1 MASLKET
8 KTRIASVKSTLQI
21 TSAMKMVA
29 AAKLHRAQMA
39 IAGMM
44 PYQEKLHEILQDLLA
59 DGGVRKSLESPLLT
73 AGGSRRVAVVAF
85 SSNSSLCGG
94 FNATAV
100 KSLLGELEALAQ
112 EGLSHEDIDFYPVGR
127 KVAEAGRKIGL
138 PARLDSSHM
147 LDKPAYEPAAGLAQ
161 QLIESFEK
169 GEVGRIVLL
178 YNHYKSNAAQ
188 PPVRETYLPLTLP
201 AGAAIAPESEE
212 EDLIVEPGKKEV
224 LESLIPKVLLLKVY
238 TVLMDSCAAEHAART
253 VAMQLA
259 SDNADELLEQLTLE
273 YNKRR
278 QQAIT
283 SELLDIVGGS
293 LA

>member
-8 KTRIASVKSTLQI
+8 KNRIASVKSTLQI
-21 TSAMKMVA
+21 TAAMKMVA
-29 AAKLHRAQMA
+29 AAKLHRAQQA
-39 IAGMM
+39 IAGML

-59 DGGVRKSLESPLLT
+59 DRSVRAALDTPLLQDN
-73 AGGSRRVAVVAF
+73 GSPRVAVVAF

-100 KSLLGELEALAQ
+100 KSLLGELAALEDA
-112 EGLSHEDIDFYPVGR
+112 GLQREQIDLYSVGR
-127 KVAEAGRKIGL
+127 KVAEAARKTGF
-138 PARLDSSHM
+138 PVRRDASSL
-147 LDKPAYEPAAGLAQ
+147 LDKPAYEPAAELARE
-161 QLIESFEK
+161 LTESFEK

-188 PPVRETYLPLTLP
+188 PPTREVYLPLELP
-201 AGAAIAPESEE
+201 AALESRSDD
-212 EDLIVEPGKKEV
+212 DLIVEPDRKEV
-224 LESLIPKVLLLKVY
+224 VEALLPKVLLLKIY
-238 TVLMDSCAAEHAART
+238 TVLMDSFAAEQAART

-259 SDNADELLEQLTLE
+259 SDNADELLDQLTLE

>member
-8 KTRIASVKSTLQI
+8 KTRIGSVKSTLQI

-29 AAKLHRAQMA
+29 AAKLHRAQQA
-39 IAGMM
+39 IGNML
-44 PYQEKLHEILQDLLA
+44 PYQQKLHEILQDLLA
-59 DGGVRKSLESPLLT
+59 GKGVREAIDSPLLK
-73 AGGSRRVAVVAF
+73 AGESDRIALVAF

-100 KSLLGELEALAQ
+100 KSLLSELDRLEK
-112 EGLSHEDIDFYPVGR
+112 EGVTRDRIDVYPVG
-127 KVAEAGRKIGL
+127 KKMAEAGRKIGIT
-138 PARLDSSHM
+138 ARQHASHL
-147 LDKPAYEPAAGLAQ
+147 LDKPAYEPAAELAQ
-161 QLIESFEK
+161 QLTESFEK

-178 YNHYKSNAAQ
+178 YNHYKSNASQ
-188 PPVRETYLPLTLP
+188 PPVRETYLPLSLP
-201 AGAAIAPESEE
+201 EADGQELE

-224 LESLIPKVLLLKVY
+224 VEALLPKVLLLKIY
-238 TVLMDSCAAEHAART
+238 TVLMDSYAAEQAART

>member
-29 AAKLHRAQMA
+29 AAKLHRAQQA
-39 IAGMM
+39 IAGMA
-44 PYQEKLHEILQDLLA
+44 PYQEKLHEILRDLLA
-59 DGGVRKSLESPLLT
+59 DPNVRAAADTPLLS
-73 AGGSRRVAVVAF
+73 GNERKRVALVAF

-100 KSLLGELEALAQ
+100 KSLLNELESLRKQ
-112 EGLSHEDIDFYPVGR
+112 GLDPKKDVDFWPVGR
-127 KVAEAGRKIGL
+127 KVAEAGRKVGL
-138 PARLDSSHM
+138 KARRDAFALLDH
-147 LDKPAYEPAAGLAQ
+147 PAYGPAAELAA
-161 QLIESFEK
+161 QLMDSFVN
-169 GEVGRIVLL
+169 GEVGSVVLL

-188 PPVRETYLPLTLP
+188 PPVREVYLPYSLP
-201 AGAAIAPESEE
+201 QESAERIDEE
-212 EDLIVEPGKKEV
+212 LIVEPDRREV
-224 LESLIPKVLLLKVY
+224 LEALLPKVLLLKVY
-238 TVLMDSCAAEHAART
+238 TVLLDSCAAEHAART

-283 SELLDIVGGS
+283 SELLDIVGGTMN
-293 LA
+293 

>member
-29 AAKLHRAQMA
+29 AAKLHRAQQA
-39 IAGMM
+39 IAGML
-44 PYQEKLHEILQDLLA
+44 PYQEKLHEILQDLLSDA
-59 DGGVRKSLESPLLT
+59 KVRSSLDSPLLS
-73 AGGSRRVAVVAF
+73 GNDSRRVAVVAF

-94 FNATAV
+94 FNAVAV
-100 KSLLGELEALAQ
+100 KSMLSEFDALEK
-112 EGLSHEDIDFYPVGR
+112 EGLSPADIDLYPVGR
-127 KVAEAGRKIGL
+127 KVVEAARKTGRT
-138 PARLDSSHM
+138 PAYDASHL
-147 LDKPAYEPAAGLAQ
+147 LDKPAYGPAAELAARLCEQ
-161 QLIESFEK
+161 FEQGK
-169 GEVGRIVLL
+169 VGRIILL
-178 YNHYKSNAAQ
+178 YNHYKSNASQ
-188 PPVRETYLPLTLP
+188 PPVRETWLPLALP
-201 AGAAIAPESEE
+201 DGHAAADEE
-212 EDLIVEPGKKEV
+212 LIVEPGRKEV
-224 LESLIPKVLLLKVY
+224 LEALLPKVLLLKLY
-238 TVLMDSCAAEHAART
+238 TVLLDSYAAEQAART

-259 SDNADELLEQLTLE
+259 SDNADELLDQLILE

>member
-21 TSAMKMVA
+21 TAAMKMVA
-29 AAKLHRAQMA
+29 AAKLHRAQQA
-39 IAGMM
+39 IGNMV
-44 PYQEKLHEILQDLLA
+44 PYQEKLHEILQDLLV
-59 DGGVRKSLESPLLT
+59 GSGVRASVESPLLT
-73 AGGSRRVAVVAF
+73 PSDNRRVAIVAF

-100 KSLLGELEALAQ
+100 KSLLGELDRLQA
-112 EGLSHEDIDFYPVGR
+112 EGLTWEDIDFYPAGR
-127 KVAEAGRKIGL
+127 KVAEAGRKVGL
-138 PARLDSSHM
+138 KAAMDASHL
-147 LDKPAYEPAAGLAQ
+147 LDKPAYAPAAQLAQ
-161 QLIESFEK
+161 TLIERFEK
-169 GEVGRIVLL
+169 GEIGRIILL
-178 YNHYKSNAAQ
+178 YNHYKSNASQ

-201 AGAAIAPESEE
+201 ETADGPVE

-224 LESLIPKVLLLKVY
+224 LESLLPKVLLLKIY
-238 TVLMDSCAAEHAART
+238 TVLMDSYAAEQAART

>member
-29 AAKLHRAQMA
+29 AAKLHRAQQA
-39 IAGMM
+39 IGNML
-44 PYQEKLHEILQDLLA
+44 PYQEKLNEILQDLLA
-59 DGGVRKSLESPLLT
+59 GKGVREAIDSPLLQ
-73 AGGSRRVAVVAF
+73 AGASDRITLVAF

-100 KSLLGELEALAQ
+100 KSFLTELEKLEKDGVAR
-112 EGLSHEDIDFYPVGR
+112 ERIDVYPVGR
-127 KVAEAGRKIGL
+127 KMADAVRKVGIT
-138 PARLDSSHM
+138 ARRDASAL
-147 LDKPAYEPAAGLAQ
+147 LDKPAYEPATDLAR
-161 QLIESFEK
+161 QLTESFEK

-178 YNHYKSNAAQ
+178 YNHYKSNASQ
-188 PPVRETYLPLTLP
+188 PPVCETYLPLSLP
-201 AGAAIAPESEE
+201 ETASQELE

-224 LESLIPKVLLLKVY
+224 VEALLPKVLLLKIY
-238 TVLMDSCAAEHAART
+238 TVLLDSYAAEQAART

>member
-8 KTRIASVKSTLQI
+8 KTRIGSVKSTLQI

-29 AAKLHRAQMA
+29 AAKLHRAQQA
-39 IAGMM
+39 IGNMV
-44 PYQEKLHEILQDLLA
+44 PYQEKLNGILLDLLA
-59 DGGVRKSLESPLLT
+59 GSGVRASIDSPLLKEN
-73 AGGSRRVAVVAF
+73 GSVRVALVAF

-100 KSLLGELEALAQ
+100 KSFLTELEKLEAD
-112 EGLSHEDIDFYPVGR
+112 GVTRDRIDVYPVG
-127 KVAEAGRKIGL
+127 KKMAEAVRKTGIA
-138 PARLDSSHM
+138 ARFDASHL
-147 LDKPAYEPAAGLAQ
+147 LDKPAYEPAAEFAQ
-161 QLIESFEK
+161 RLLDSFEK

-188 PPVRETYLPLTLP
+188 PPVRETYLPLALP
-201 AGAAIAPESEE
+201 EASGLHQDEE
-212 EDLIVEPGKKEV
+212 LIVEPGKKEV
-224 LESLIPKVLLLKVY
+224 VEDLLPKVLLLKIY
-238 TVLMDSCAAEHAART
+238 TVLMDSYAAEQAART

>member
-21 TSAMKMVA
+21 TAAMKMVA
-29 AAKLHRAQMA
+29 AAKLHRAQQA
-39 IAGMM
+39 IAGML

-59 DGGVRKSLESPLLT
+59 DRSVRAALDTPLLQDN
-73 AGGSRRVAVVAF
+73 GCPRVAVVAF

-100 KSLLGELEALAQ
+100 KSLLSELAALEDA
-112 EGLSHEDIDFYPVGR
+112 GLQREQIDLYPVGR
-127 KVAEAGRKIGL
+127 KVAEAARKTGFPIRRD
-138 PARLDSSHM
+138 ASSL
-147 LDKPAYEPAAGLAQ
+147 LDKPAYEPAAELARE
-161 QLIESFEK
+161 LTESFEK

-188 PPVRETYLPLTLP
+188 PPTREVYLPLELP
-201 AGAAIAPESEE
+201 AALESRGDD
-212 EDLIVEPGKKEV
+212 DLIVEPDRKEV
-224 LESLIPKVLLLKVY
+224 VEALLPKVLLLKIY
-238 TVLMDSCAAEHAART
+238 TVLTDSFAAEQAART

-259 SDNADELLEQLTLE
+259 SDNADELLDQLTLE

>member
-21 TSAMKMVA
+21 TAAMKMVA
-29 AAKLHRAQMA
+29 AAKLHRAQQA
-39 IAGMM
+39 IAGML

-59 DGGVRKSLESPLLT
+59 DRSVRAALDTPLLQDN
-73 AGGSRRVAVVAF
+73 GCPRVAVVAF

-100 KSLLGELEALAQ
+100 KSLLSELAALEDA
-112 EGLSHEDIDFYPVGR
+112 GLQREQIDLYPVGR
-127 KVAEAGRKIGL
+127 KVAEAARKTGFPIRRD
-138 PARLDSSHM
+138 ASSL
-147 LDKPAYEPAAGLAQ
+147 LDKPAYEPAAELAHE
-161 QLIESFEK
+161 LTESFEK

-188 PPVRETYLPLTLP
+188 PPTREVYLPLELP
-201 AGAAIAPESEE
+201 AALESRGDD
-212 EDLIVEPGKKEV
+212 DLIVEPDRKEV
-224 LESLIPKVLLLKVY
+224 VEALLPKVLLLKIY
-238 TVLMDSCAAEHAART
+238 TVLMDSFAAEQAART

>member
-1 MASLKET
+1 MAL
-8 KTRIASVKSTLQI
+8 
-21 TSAMKMVA
+21 
-29 AAKLHRAQMA
+29 
-39 IAGMM
+39 
-44 PYQEKLHEILQDLLA
+44 
-59 DGGVRKSLESPLLT
+59 
-73 AGGSRRVAVVAF
+73 VAF

-100 KSLLGELEALAQ
+100 KSLLGEMETLQE
-112 EGLSHEDIDFYPVGR
+112 EGLTLADIDFYPVGR

-138 PARLDSSHM
+138 AAAQDASHL
-147 LDKPAYEPAAGLAQ
+147 LDKPSYEPAAGLARTLVEQ
-161 QLIESFEK
+161 FEQ
-169 GEVGRIVLL
+169 GRVGRIVLL
-178 YNHYKSNAAQ
+178 YNHYKSNASQ
-188 PPVRETYLPLTLP
+188 PPVRETYLPLALP
-201 AGAAIAPESEE
+201 EIGETAGT

-224 LESLIPKVLLLKVY
+224 LESLLPKVLRLKIY
-238 TVLMDSCAAEHAART
+238 TVLMDSYAAEQAART
-253 VAMQLA
+253 VAMQMA

>member
-29 AAKLHRAQMA
+29 AAKLHRAQQA
-39 IAGMM
+39 IAGMV
-44 PYQEKLHEILQDLLA
+44 PYQAKLHEILQDLLA
-59 DGGVRKSLESPLLT
+59 GQGVRAAIDSALLREN
-73 AGGSRRVAVVAF
+73 GSNRVALVAF

-100 KSLLGELEALAQ
+100 KSLLTELERLER
-112 EGLSHEDIDFYPVGR
+112 EGVSRDRIDIYPVGR
-127 KVAEAGRKIGL
+127 KVAEAVRKVGIT
-138 PARLDSSHM
+138 ARLDASRL
-147 LDKPAYEPAAGLAQ
+147 LDKPAYEPAAELAQ
-161 QLIESFEK
+161 QLIDRFEK
-169 GEVGRIVLL
+169 GEVGQIILL

-188 PPVRETYLPLTLP
+188 PPVRETWLPLALP
-201 AGAAIAPESEE
+201 DASAQALE
-212 EDLIVEPGKKEV
+212 EDLIVEPGQKEV
-224 LESLIPKVLLLKVY
+224 VEALLPKVLLLKIF
-238 TVLMDSCAAEHAART
+238 TVLMDSYAAEQAART

-283 SELLDIVGGS
+283 SELLDIVGGT
-293 LA
+293 LT

>member
-21 TSAMKMVA
+21 TAAMKMVA
-29 AAKLHRAQMA
+29 AAKLHRAQQA
-39 IAGMM
+39 IAGML

-59 DGGVRKSLESPLLT
+59 DRSVRAALDTPLLQDN
-73 AGGSRRVAVVAF
+73 GCPRVAVVAF

-100 KSLLGELEALAQ
+100 KSLLSELAALEDA
-112 EGLSHEDIDFYPVGR
+112 GLQREQIDLYPVGR
-127 KVAEAGRKIGL
+127 KVAEAARKTGFPIRRD
-138 PARLDSSHM
+138 ASSL
-147 LDKPAYEPAAGLAQ
+147 LDKPAYEPAAELARE
-161 QLIESFEK
+161 LTESFEK

-188 PPVRETYLPLTLP
+188 PPTREVYLPLELP
-201 AGAAIAPESEE
+201 AALKSRGDD
-212 EDLIVEPGKKEV
+212 DLIVEPDRKEV
-224 LESLIPKVLLLKVY
+224 VEALLPKVLLLKIY
-238 TVLMDSCAAEHAART
+238 TVLMDSFAAEQAART

-259 SDNADELLEQLTLE
+259 SDNADELLDQLTLE

>member
-21 TSAMKMVA
+21 TAAMKMVA
-29 AAKLHRAQMA
+29 AAKLHRAQQA
-39 IAGMM
+39 IAGML
-44 PYQEKLHEILQDLLA
+44 PYEEKLHGILQNLLA
-59 DGGVRKSLESPLLT
+59 DSAVRKSLETPLLQEN
-73 AGGSRRVAVVAF
+73 GSPRVAVVAF

-100 KSLLGELEALAQ
+100 KSLLSELAALEDA
-112 EGLSHEDIDFYPVGR
+112 GLSREQIDLYPVGR
-127 KVAEAGRKIGL
+127 KVAEAARKTGFRICRDASAL
-138 PARLDSSHM
+138 
-147 LDKPAYEPAAGLAQ
+147 LDKPAYEPAAELAQ
-161 QLIESFEK
+161 QLIDSFAK

-178 YNHYKSNAAQ
+178 YNHYKSNASQ
-188 PPVRETYLPLTLP
+188 PPTRELYLPLELP
-201 AGAAIAPESEE
+201 AAMESRGED
-212 EDLIVEPGKKEV
+212 DLIVEPGRKEV
-224 LESLIPKVLLLKVY
+224 VEALLPNVLLLKIY
-238 TVLMDSCAAEHAART
+238 TVLMDSYAAEQAART

-259 SDNADELLEQLTLE
+259 SDNADELLDQLTLE

-293 LA
+293 LT

>member
-29 AAKLHRAQMA
+29 AAKLHRAQQA
-39 IAGMM
+39 IAGMA
-44 PYQEKLHEILQDLLA
+44 PYQDKLASILQDLLA
-59 DGGVRKSLESPLLT
+59 GGGVRASLDTPLLREN
-73 AGGSRRVAVVAF
+73 GSERVAVVAL

-100 KSLLGELEALAQ
+100 KSLLTELDTLEAS
-112 EGLSHEDIDFYPVGR
+112 GLKRGQIDLYPVG
-127 KVAEAGRKIGL
+127 KKIADAARKIGF
-138 PARLDSSHM
+138 PVKQDASHL
-147 LDKPAYEPAAGLAQ
+147 LDKPAYEPAAAFART
-161 QLIESFEK
+161 LIDSFEK

-188 PPVRETYLPLTLP
+188 PPVRDIYLPLALP
-201 AGAAIAPESEE
+201 AVAESASE

-224 LESLIPKVLLLKVY
+224 LEELLPKVLLLKIF
-238 TVLMDSCAAEHAART
+238 TVLLDSFAAEQAART

-293 LA
+293 LT

>member
-21 TSAMKMVA
+21 TAAMKMVA
-29 AAKLHRAQMA
+29 AAKLHRTQQA
-39 IAGMM
+39 IAGMA
-44 PYQEKLHEILQDLLA
+44 PYQEKLHGILQNLLA
-59 DGGVRKSLESPLLT
+59 DGSVRSAIDSPLLRQ
-73 AGGSRRVAVVAF
+73 GESPRVAVVAF

-100 KSLLGELEALAQ
+100 KSLLSEFERLAS
-112 EGLSHEDIDFYPVGR
+112 EGLAPEQIDFYPAGR
-127 KVAEAGRKIGL
+127 KIAEAGRKAGFT
-138 PARLDSSHM
+138 PAFNASPL
-147 LDKPAYEPAAGLAQ
+147 LDKPSYEGAAGLATR
-161 QLIESFEK
+161 LIESFEQ
-169 GEVGRIVLL
+169 GRVGRIILL
-178 YNHYKSNAAQ
+178 YNHYKSNASQ

-201 AGAAIAPESEE
+201 AADGSAPD
-212 EDLIVEPGKKEV
+212 EDLIVEPDRKEV
-224 LESLIPKVLLLKVY
+224 VEALLPKVLLLNIY
-238 TVLMDSCAAEHAART
+238 TVLMDSFAAEQAART
-253 VAMQLA
+253 VAMQMA
-259 SDNADELLEQLTLE
+259 SDNAEELIDQLTLE

>member
-29 AAKLHRAQMA
+29 AAKLHRAQQA
-39 IAGMM
+39 IAGMV
-44 PYQEKLHEILQDLLA
+44 PYQAKLHEILQDLLA
-59 DGGVRKSLESPLLT
+59 GKGVRAAIDSPLLREN
-73 AGGSRRVAVVAF
+73 GSNRVALVAF

-100 KSLLGELEALAQ
+100 KSLLTELERLER
-112 EGLSHEDIDFYPVGR
+112 EGVSRDRIDVYPVGR
-127 KVAEAGRKIGL
+127 KVAEAVRKVGMT
-138 PARLDSSHM
+138 ACLDASRM
-147 LDKPAYEPAAGLAQ
+147 LDKPAYEPAAELAQ
-161 QLIESFEK
+161 QLIDRFEK
-169 GEVGRIVLL
+169 GEVGQVILL

-188 PPVRETYLPLTLP
+188 PPVRETWLPLALP
-201 AGAAIAPESEE
+201 EATTGAQE
-212 EDLIVEPGKKEV
+212 EDLIVEPGQKEV
-224 LESLIPKVLLLKVY
+224 VEALLPKVLLLKIY
-238 TVLMDSCAAEHAART
+238 TVLMDSYAAEQAART

-283 SELLDIVGGS
+283 SELLDIVGGT
-293 LA
+293 LT

>member
-29 AAKLHRAQMA
+29 AAKLHRAQQA
-39 IAGMM
+39 IAGMI

-59 DGGVRKSLESPLLT
+59 GGGVRAAIDSPLLQE
-73 AGGSRRVAVVAF
+73 GGSDRIALVAF

-94 FNATAV
+94 FNATAI
-100 KSLLGELEALAQ
+100 KSFLTELEKLEK
-112 EGLSHEDIDFYPVGR
+112 EGVTRDRIDVYPVGKKMAEAMR
-127 KVAEAGRKIGL
+127 KVGL
-138 PARLDSSHM
+138 TPCRDACSL
-147 LDKPAYEPAAGLAQ
+147 LDKPAYEPAAELAG
-161 QLIESFEK
+161 QLLESFEK
-169 GEVGRIVLL
+169 GRIGRIVLL

-188 PPVRETYLPLTLP
+188 PPVRETWLPLTLP
-201 AGAAIAPESEE
+201 ETASGPAE

-224 LESLIPKVLLLKVY
+224 VESLLPKVLLLKLY
-238 TVLMDSCAAEHAART
+238 TVLLDSCAAEHAART

-283 SELLDIVGGS
+283 SELLDIVGGT

>member
-1 MASLKET
+1 ML
-8 KTRIASVKSTLQI
+8 
-21 TSAMKMVA
+21 
-29 AAKLHRAQMA
+29 
-39 IAGMM
+39 

-59 DGGVRKSLESPLLT
+59 DRSVRAALDTPLLQDN
-73 AGGSRRVAVVAF
+73 GSPRVAVVAF

-100 KSLLGELEALAQ
+100 KSLLGELAALEDA
-112 EGLSHEDIDFYPVGR
+112 GLKREQIDLYPVGR
-127 KVAEAGRKIGL
+127 KVAEAARKTGFLIRRD
-138 PARLDSSHM
+138 ASSL
-147 LDKPAYEPAAGLAQ
+147 LDKPAYEPAAELARE
-161 QLIESFEK
+161 LTESFEK

-188 PPVRETYLPLTLP
+188 PPTREVYLPLELP
-201 AGAAIAPESEE
+201 AALESQADD
-212 EDLIVEPGKKEV
+212 DLIVEPDRKEV
-224 LESLIPKVLLLKVY
+224 VEALLPKVLLLKIY
-238 TVLMDSCAAEHAART
+238 TVLMDSFAAEQAART

-259 SDNADELLEQLTLE
+259 SDNADELLDQLTLE

>member
-8 KTRIASVKSTLQI
+8 KTRIASVRSTLQI

-29 AAKLHRAQMA
+29 AAKLHRAQQA
-39 IAGMM
+39 IAGMA
-44 PYQEKLHEILQDLLA
+44 PYQDKLQAILLDLLA
-59 DGGVRKSLESPLLT
+59 GQGVRASLDSPLLT
-73 AGGSRRVAVVAF
+73 AGGSRRVALVAF

-100 KSLLGELEALAQ
+100 KSLLGELDALRQ
-112 EGLSHEDIDFYPVGR
+112 EGLSTSDIDFYPVGR
-127 KVAEAGRKIGL
+127 KVADAGRKAGL
-138 PARLDSSHM
+138 TARQDASHLLDRPS
-147 LDKPAYEPAAGLAQ
+147 YEPAAELARA
-161 QLIESFEK
+161 LTGSFEQ
-169 GEVGRIVLL
+169 GEVGRILLL
-178 YNHYKSNAAQ
+178 YNHYKSNASQ
-188 PPVRETYLPLTLP
+188 PPTRETYLPLTLP
-201 AGAAIAPESEE
+201 EAAADMAGD
-212 EDLIVEPGKKEV
+212 DLIVEPGKKEV
-224 LESLIPKVLLLKVY
+224 LEALLPKVLLLKIY

-259 SDNADELLEQLTLE
+259 SDNADELLGQLTLE

-293 LA
+293 MA

>member
-21 TSAMKMVA
+21 TAAMKMVA
-29 AAKLHRAQMA
+29 AAKLHRAQQA
-39 IAGMM
+39 IAGML
-44 PYQEKLHEILQDLLA
+44 PYEEKLHGILQRLLA
-59 DGGVRKSLESPLLT
+59 DRVVRTSLETPLLQEN
-73 AGGSRRVAVVAF
+73 GSPRVAVVAF

-100 KSLLGELEALAQ
+100 KSLLTELSALEDA
-112 EGLSHEDIDFYPVGR
+112 GLTREQIDLYPVGR
-127 KVAEAGRKIGL
+127 KVAEAARKTGFTIRRDASAL
-138 PARLDSSHM
+138 
-147 LDKPAYEPAAGLAQ
+147 LDKPAYEPAAELAR
-161 QLIESFEK
+161 QLTESFEK

-178 YNHYKSNAAQ
+178 YNHYKSNASQ
-188 PPVRETYLPLTLP
+188 PPTRDIYLPLELP
-201 AGAAIAPESEE
+201 AAQVTRNDD
-212 EDLIVEPGKKEV
+212 DLIVEPGRKEV
-224 LESLIPKVLLLKVY
+224 VEALLPKVLLLKIY
-238 TVLMDSCAAEHAART
+238 TVLMDSFAAEQAART

-259 SDNADELLEQLTLE
+259 SDNADELLDQLTLE

>member
-29 AAKLHRAQMA
+29 AAKLHRAQQA
-39 IAGMM
+39 IAGMT
-44 PYQEKLHEILQDLLA
+44 PYQQKLHEMLQELLA
-59 DGGVRKSLESPLLT
+59 DGKVRATLESPLL
-73 AGGSRRVAVVAF
+73 AENGSKRVALVAF

-100 KSLLGELEALAQ
+100 KSLLGELEALEK
-112 EGLSHEDIDFYPVGR
+112 EGIKPETDIEFWPVGR
-127 KVAEAGRKIGL
+127 KVAEAGRKVGL
-138 PARLDSSHM
+138 TPVQDTSTLIDH
-147 LDKPAYEPAAGLAQ
+147 PAYEPATALAN
-161 QLIESFEK
+161 QLIEAY
-169 GEVGRIVLL
+169 GQGRIGRIVLL

-188 PPVRETYLPLTLP
+188 PPVRETYLPLALPEGGTLD
-201 AGAAIAPESEE
+201 EE
-212 EDLIVEPGKKEV
+212 LIVEPGRKEV
-224 LESLIPKVLLLKVY
+224 LEALLPKVLLLKIY

>member
-8 KTRIASVKSTLQI
+8 KTRIASVRSTLQI

-29 AAKLHRAQMA
+29 AAKLHRAQQA
-39 IAGMM
+39 IAGML
-44 PYQEKLHEILQDLLA
+44 PYQEKLHGILQNLLA
-59 DGGVRKSLESPLLT
+59 DRNVRAALDTPLLQDN
-73 AGGSRRVAVVAF
+73 GSPRVAVVAF

-100 KSLLGELEALAQ
+100 KSLLGELEALENA
-112 EGLSHEDIDFYPVGR
+112 GLQREQIDLYPVGR
-127 KVAEAGRKIGL
+127 KVAEAARKTGFSIRRD
-138 PARLDSSHM
+138 ASSL
-147 LDKPAYEPAAGLAQ
+147 LDKPAYEPAAELARE
-161 QLIESFEK
+161 LTERFEK

-188 PPVRETYLPLTLP
+188 PPVREVYLPLELP
-201 AGAAIAPESEE
+201 AAAENQGDD
-212 EDLIVEPGKKEV
+212 DLIVEPDRKEV
-224 LESLIPKVLLLKVY
+224 LEALLPKVLLLKVY
-238 TVLMDSCAAEHAART
+238 TVLMDSFAAEQAART

-259 SDNADELLEQLTLE
+259 SDNADELLDQLTLE

-293 LA
+293 LT

>member
-21 TSAMKMVA
+21 TAAMKMVA
-29 AAKLHRAQMA
+29 AAKLHRAQQA
-39 IAGMM
+39 IAGML
-44 PYQEKLHEILQDLLA
+44 PYEEKLHGILQNLLA
-59 DGGVRKSLESPLLT
+59 DSAVRKSLETPLLQEN
-73 AGGSRRVAVVAF
+73 GSPRVAVVAF

-100 KSLLGELEALAQ
+100 KSLLGELGALEDA
-112 EGLSHEDIDFYPVGR
+112 GLSREQIDLYPVGR
-127 KVAEAGRKIGL
+127 KVAEAARKTGFRIRRDASVL
-138 PARLDSSHM
+138 
-147 LDKPAYEPAAGLAQ
+147 LDKPAYEPAADLAR

-178 YNHYKSNAAQ
+178 YNHYKSNASQ
-188 PPVRETYLPLTLP
+188 PPTRELYLPLELP
-201 AGAAIAPESEE
+201 ATLESREE
-212 EDLIVEPGKKEV
+212 DDLIVEPGRKEV
-224 LESLIPKVLLLKVY
+224 VEALLPKVLLLKMY
-238 TVLMDSCAAEHAART
+238 TVLMDSYAAEQAART

-259 SDNADELLEQLTLE
+259 SDNADELLDQLTLE

-293 LA
+293 LT

>member
-21 TSAMKMVA
+21 TAAMKMVA
-29 AAKLHRAQMA
+29 AAKLHRAQQA
-39 IAGMM
+39 IAGML
-44 PYQEKLHEILQDLLA
+44 PYQEKLHGILQTLLA
-59 DGGVRKSLESPLLT
+59 DPAVRKALETPLLQEN
-73 AGGSRRVAVVAF
+73 GSPRVAVVAF

-100 KSLLGELEALAQ
+100 KSLLTEMEALETA
-112 EGLSHEDIDFYPVGR
+112 GLSRSQIDIYPVGR
-127 KVAEAGRKIGL
+127 KVAEAARKTGFSIRQDASAL
-138 PARLDSSHM
+138 
-147 LDKPAYEPAAGLAQ
+147 LDKPAYEPAAGLART
-161 QLIESFEK
+161 LIESFEK

-188 PPVRETYLPLTLP
+188 PPTREIYLPLTLP
-201 AGAAIAPESEE
+201 ETGTVPMEK
-212 EDLIVEPGKKEV
+212 DLIVEPGRKEV
-224 LESLIPKVLLLKVY
+224 LEALLPKVLLLKVY
-238 TVLMDSCAAEHAART
+238 TVLMDSYAAEQAART

-259 SDNADELLEQLTLE
+259 SDNADELLDQLTLE

-293 LA
+293 FT

>member
-8 KTRIASVKSTLQI
+8 KTRIASVRSTLQI

-29 AAKLHRAQMA
+29 AAKLHRAQQA
-39 IAGMM
+39 IAGML
-44 PYQEKLHEILQDLLA
+44 PYQEKLHGILQNLLA
-59 DGGVRKSLESPLLT
+59 DRNVRAALDTPLLQDN
-73 AGGSRRVAVVAF
+73 GSQRVAVVAF

-100 KSLLGELEALAQ
+100 KSLLGELEALENA
-112 EGLSHEDIDFYPVGR
+112 GLQREQIDLYPVGR
-127 KVAEAGRKIGL
+127 KVAEAARKTGFSIRRD
-138 PARLDSSHM
+138 ASSL
-147 LDKPAYEPAAGLAQ
+147 LDKPAYEPAAELARE
-161 QLIESFEK
+161 LTESFEK
-169 GEVGRIVLL
+169 GEVGRIMLL

-188 PPVRETYLPLTLP
+188 PPVREVYLPLELP
-201 AGAAIAPESEE
+201 AAAENQGDD
-212 EDLIVEPGKKEV
+212 DLIVEPDRKEV
-224 LESLIPKVLLLKVY
+224 LEALLPKVLLLKVY
-238 TVLMDSCAAEHAART
+238 TVLMDSFAAEQAART

-259 SDNADELLEQLTLE
+259 SDNANELLDQLTLE
-273 YNKRR
+273 YTKRR

>member
-21 TSAMKMVA
+21 TAAMKMVA
-29 AAKLHRAQMA
+29 AAKLHRAQQA
-39 IAGMM
+39 IGNMV
-44 PYQEKLHEILQDLLA
+44 PYQEKLNDILQDLLA
-59 DGGVRKSLESPLLT
+59 GKGVREALESPLLHS
-73 AGGSRRVAVVAF
+73 GGSDRIALVAV
-85 SSNSSLCGG
+85 SSISSLCGG

-100 KSLLGELEALAQ
+100 KSFLTELESLEK
-112 EGLSHEDIDFYPVGR
+112 EGVSRERIDVYPVGKKMADAVR
-127 KVAEAGRKIGL
+127 KVGITAKRDASAL
-138 PARLDSSHM
+138 
-147 LDKPAYEPAAGLAQ
+147 LDKPAYEPAAELAR
-161 QLIESFEK
+161 QLTESFEK

-178 YNHYKSNAAQ
+178 YNHYKSNASQ
-188 PPVRETYLPLTLP
+188 PPVRETYLPLSLP
-201 AGAAIAPESEE
+201 EAASQELE

-224 LESLIPKVLLLKVY
+224 VEALLPKVLLLKIY
-238 TVLMDSCAAEHAART
+238 TVLLDSYAAEQAART

>member
-29 AAKLHRAQMA
+29 AAKLHRAQQA
-39 IAGMM
+39 IAGML
-44 PYQEKLHEILQDLLA
+44 PYQEKLHGILQDLLS
-59 DGGVRKSLESPLLT
+59 DGGVRASLDTPLLRE
-73 AGGSRRVAVVAF
+73 GNSPRVAVVAF

-100 KSLLGELEALAQ
+100 KSLLSELDSLESS
-112 EGLSHEDIDFYPVGR
+112 GLQRSQIDIYPVGR
-127 KVAEAGRKIGL
+127 KIADAARKTGFTL
-138 PARLDSSHM
+138 REDASSL
-147 LDKPAYEPAAGLAQ
+147 LDKPAYEPAAALAAR
-161 QLIESFEK
+161 LTESFEK
-169 GEVGRIVLL
+169 GEVGRIILL
-178 YNHYKSNAAQ
+178 YNHYKSNASQ
-188 PPVRETYLPLTLP
+188 PPVRETYLPVALP
-201 AGAAIAPESEE
+201 SGAEGALE

-224 LESLIPKVLLLKVY
+224 VEALLPKVLLLKIY
-238 TVLMDSCAAEHAART
+238 TVLMDSFAAEQAART

-259 SDNADELLEQLTLE
+259 SDNADELLDQLTLE

>member
-29 AAKLHRAQMA
+29 AAKLHRAQQA
-39 IAGMM
+39 IAAMI
-44 PYQEKLHEILQDLLA
+44 PYQEKLHGILQNLIAGCGPDVSAGIPLLA
-59 DGGVRKSLESPLLT
+59 GN
-73 AGGSRRVAVVAF
+73 GSDRVAIVAF

-100 KSLLGELEALAQ
+100 KSFLTELERLES
-112 EGLSHEDIDFYPVGR
+112 EGTGRDKIDVYPVGKKISEACR
-127 KVAEAGRKIGL
+127 KTGVVPKADFSNLI
-138 PARLDSSHM
+138 
-147 LDKPAYEPAAGLAQ
+147 DKPSYEPAAEFGRL
-161 QLIESFEK
+161 LTESYEK
-169 GEVGRIVLL
+169 GEAGRIILL
-178 YNHYKSNAAQ
+178 YNHYKSNASQ
-188 PPVRETYLPLTLP
+188 PPVREIYLPTAVTP
-201 AGAAIAPESEE
+201 ASGEVE
-212 EDLIVEPGKKEV
+212 EDLIVEPGRKEV
-224 LESLIPKVLLLKVY
+224 LEALLPKVLLLKIY
-238 TVLMDSCAAEHAART
+238 TVMMDSCAAEHAART
-253 VAMQLA
+253 VAMQMA

-293 LA
+293 MA

>member
-21 TSAMKMVA
+21 TAAMKMVA
-29 AAKLHRAQMA
+29 AAKLHRAQQA
-39 IAGMM
+39 IAGML

-59 DGGVRKSLESPLLT
+59 DRSVRAALDTPLLQDN
-73 AGGSRRVAVVAF
+73 GSPRVAVVAF

-100 KSLLGELEALAQ
+100 KSLLGELAALEDA
-112 EGLSHEDIDFYPVGR
+112 GLQREQIDLYSVGR
-127 KVAEAGRKIGL
+127 KVAEAARKTGF
-138 PARLDSSHM
+138 PVRRDASSL
-147 LDKPAYEPAAGLAQ
+147 LDKPAYEPAAELARE
-161 QLIESFEK
+161 LTESFEK

-178 YNHYKSNAAQ
+178 YNHYKSTAAQ
-188 PPVRETYLPLTLP
+188 PPTREVYLPLELP
-201 AGAAIAPESEE
+201 AALESRSDD
-212 EDLIVEPGKKEV
+212 DLIVEPDRKEV
-224 LESLIPKVLLLKVY
+224 VEALLPKVLLLKIY
-238 TVLMDSCAAEHAART
+238 TVLMDSFAAEQAART

-259 SDNADELLEQLTLE
+259 SDNADELLDQLTLE

>member
-29 AAKLHRAQMA
+29 AAKLHRAQLA
-39 IAGMM
+39 IAGMA
-44 PYQEKLHEILQDLLA
+44 PYQEKLYEIQQNLLA
-59 DGGVRKSLESPLLT
+59 DGSVRKSINSPLL
-73 AGGSRRVAVVAF
+73 AGGGSRRVAIVAF

-100 KSLLGELEALAQ
+100 KSLLGELDALAQ
-112 EGLSHEDIDFYPVGR
+112 QGLSHADIDFYPVGR
-127 KVAEAGRKIGL
+127 KVAEAARKIGL
-138 PARLDSSHM
+138 AARANASHL
-147 LDKPAYEPAAGLAQ
+147 LDKPAYEPAAELAG

-169 GEVGRIVLL
+169 GEVGRVVLL
-178 YNHYKSNAAQ
+178 YNHYKSNASQ
-188 PPVRETYLPLTLP
+188 PPVRETWLPLSL
-201 AGAAIAPESEE
+201 PESTGIDLGD
-212 EDLIVEPGKKEV
+212 DLIVEPGRQEV
-224 LESLIPKVLLLKVY
+224 LEALLPKVLRLKIY
-238 TVLMDSCAAEHAART
+238 TVLLDSSAAEHAART

>member
-21 TSAMKMVA
+21 TAAMKMVA
-29 AAKLHRAQMA
+29 AAKLHRAQQA
-39 IAGMM
+39 IAGML

-59 DGGVRKSLESPLLT
+59 DRSVRAALDTPLLQDN
-73 AGGSRRVAVVAF
+73 GCPRVAVVAF

-100 KSLLGELEALAQ
+100 KSLLSELAALEDA
-112 EGLSHEDIDFYPVGR
+112 GLQREQIDLYPVGR
-127 KVAEAGRKIGL
+127 KVAEAARKTGFPIRRD
-138 PARLDSSHM
+138 ASSL
-147 LDKPAYEPAAGLAQ
+147 LDKPAYEPAAELARE
-161 QLIESFEK
+161 LTESFEK

-188 PPVRETYLPLTLP
+188 PPTREVYLPLELP
-201 AGAAIAPESEE
+201 AALKSRGDD
-212 EDLIVEPGKKEV
+212 DLIVEPDRKEV
-224 LESLIPKVLLLKVY
+224 VEALLPKVLLLKIY
-238 TVLMDSCAAEHAART
+238 TVLMDSFAAEQAART

-283 SELLDIVGGS
+283 SELLNIVGGS

>member
-8 KTRIASVKSTLQI
+8 KTRIASVRSTLQI

-29 AAKLHRAQMA
+29 AAKLHRAQQA
-39 IAGMM
+39 IAGMA
-44 PYQEKLHEILQDLLA
+44 PYQEKLGGILSNLLA
-59 DGGVRKSLESPLLT
+59 GSGVRSSLETPLLHK
-73 AGGSRRVAVVAF
+73 GESPRVAVVAF

-100 KSLLGELEALAQ
+100 KSRLSEFARLEAD
-112 EGLSHEDIDFYPVGR
+112 GLTPDKVDFYPVGK
-127 KVAEAGRKIGL
+127 KVAEAGRKVGFK
-138 PARLDSSHM
+138 ARHDASKLI
-147 LDKPAYEPAAGLAQ
+147 DKPAYAPAAEFARMLM
-161 QLIESFEK
+161 ESFEK

-178 YNHYKSNAAQ
+178 YNRYKSNASQ
-188 PPVRETYLPLTLP
+188 PPVRETYLPLDLP
-201 AGAAIAPESEE
+201 PVE
-212 EDLIVEPGKKEV
+212 EDGLAEDVIVEPGKKEV
-224 LESLIPKVLLLKVY
+224 VEALLPKVLLLKIY
-238 TVLMDSCAAEHAART
+238 TVILDSWAAEQAART
-253 VAMQLA
+253 VAMQMA

-293 LA
+293 FS

>member
-21 TSAMKMVA
+21 TAAMKMVA
-29 AAKLHRAQMA
+29 AAKLHRAQQA
-39 IAGMM
+39 IAGML

-59 DGGVRKSLESPLLT
+59 DRSVRAALDTPLLQDN
-73 AGGSRRVAVVAF
+73 GCPRVAVVAF

-100 KSLLGELEALAQ
+100 KSLLGELAALEDA
-112 EGLSHEDIDFYPVGR
+112 GLQREQIDLYPVGR
-127 KVAEAGRKIGL
+127 KVAEAARKTGFPIRRD
-138 PARLDSSHM
+138 ASSL
-147 LDKPAYEPAAGLAQ
+147 LDKPAYEPAAELARE
-161 QLIESFEK
+161 LTESFEK

-188 PPVRETYLPLTLP
+188 PPTREVYLPLELP
-201 AGAAIAPESEE
+201 AALESRGDD
-212 EDLIVEPGKKEV
+212 DLIVEPDRKEV
-224 LESLIPKVLLLKVY
+224 VEALLPKVLLLKIY
-238 TVLMDSCAAEHAART
+238 TVLMDSFAAEQAART

-259 SDNADELLEQLTLE
+259 SDNADELLDQLTLE